1 LLRAG
6 PLSLIYE
13 AGEIRYI
20 KLGDREILRRIY
32 LSVRDHNWATILP
45 EVSNLDA
52 QVSDD
57 AFRISFDAQHKMGCV
72 DFFWK
77 GTVLG
82 DAAGT
87 ITFSM
92 NGLVRSTFRR
102 HRIGLCVLHPIR
114 ECAGNPAVI
123 ERPDG
128 TEVGGNFP
136 FYVSPSQPFLEIQA
150 IRHEVAPGVWAEVRF
165 KGEVFEMEDQRN
177 WTDGSY
183 KTYCPSL
190 SLPSPVEV
198 RKGERISQSVTIT
211 LKGSRLNMQ
220 TGRHSSRIS
229 FSVGS
234 QTSTDLP
241 QIGVGFAPDADALSP
256 RQCARLRVLNL
267 SHVRVE
273 LNLSLPDYRVVLQ
286 KAWAE
291 ASVLGLR
298 LEIALT
304 ISDNAEE
311 ELESLLPTLNE
322 LKPDVGAWL
331 IFHISEL
338 STKGRWLKIARS
350 NLLRYIPGAVIGGGT
365 NAYFAELNRSR
376 PPLEYLDLVC
386 FSINPQVH
394 SRDNASMVEALEAQA
409 STVASAKQWTRGLP
423 IAVSPITLKPRF
435 NPYAK
440 GDDSGIP
447 PNTLPSSVDPRQS
460 SLFGAGWTLGSL
472 KYLSESGA
480 HSLTYYE
487 TQGWR
492 GVMET
497 ENGSPLPEAFH
508 SIPGCVFPV
517 YHVLADVNEL
527 KGGKIVPSKSS
538 DNLRVDGLVLHKDGL
553 TRIMVAN
560 LTESPQSVAL
570 QGVTGR
576 VCVRQL
582 NNSNAEEAMRSP
594 EEHRAAAGDSVET
607 VSGSLDLDLL
617 PYAIVRVDTEAENS
631 PWSWHKKAGPITV
644 I

>member
-1 LLRAG
+1 M
-6 PLSLIYE
+6 SLIYE

-45 EVSNLDA
+45 DISNLHA
-52 QVSDD
+52 EVSDD
-57 AFRISFDAQHKMGCV
+57 SFRISFDAEHRMGSV

-77 GTVLG
+77 GTVSG
-82 DAAGT
+82 DAKGT
-87 ITFSM
+87 ITFAM
-92 NGLVRSTFRR
+92 DGQVRSTFLRN
-102 HRIGLCVLHPIR
+102 RIGFCVLHPIR
-114 ECAGNPAVI
+114 ECAGHPSVI
-123 ERPDG
+123 EKPDG
-128 TEVGGNFP
+128 TKVGGNFP
-136 FYVSPSQPFLEIQA
+136 FYISPSQPFLEIQT

-183 KTYCPSL
+183 KTYCPPL

-198 RKGERISQSVTIT
+198 KKGERISQSVTIT

-241 QIGVGFAPDADALSP
+241 QIGVGFAPDADSLSP
-256 RQCARLRVLNL
+256 RQLARLRVLNL
-267 SHVRVE
+267 SHLRVE

-286 KAWAE
+286 KACAE
-291 ASVLGLR
+291 ASALGVR
-298 LEIALT
+298 LEIVLT

-322 LKPDVGAWL
+322 LKPDVGTWL

-338 STKGRWLKIARS
+338 STTGRWLKIARS
-350 NLLRYIPGAVIGGGT
+350 NLLRYMPGAIIGGGT

-423 IAVSPITLKPRF
+423 IAVSPITLKP
-435 NPYAK
+435 
-440 GDDSGIP
+440 
-447 PNTLPSSVDPRQS
+447 
-460 SLFGAGWTLGSL
+460 
-472 KYLSESGA
+472 
-480 HSLTYYE
+480 
-487 TQGWR
+487 
-492 GVMET
+492 
-497 ENGSPLPEAFH
+497 
-508 SIPGCVFPV
+508 
-517 YHVLADVNEL
+517 
-527 KGGKIVPSKSS
+527 
-538 DNLRVDGLVLHKDGL
+538 
-553 TRIMVAN
+553 
-560 LTESPQSVAL
+560 
-570 QGVTGR
+570 
-576 VCVRQL
+576 
-582 NNSNAEEAMRSP
+582 
-594 EEHRAAAGDSVET
+594 
-607 VSGSLDLDLL
+607 
-617 PYAIVRVDTEAENS
+617 
-631 PWSWHKKAGPITV
+631 
-644 I
+644 

>member
-1 LLRAG
+1 
-6 PLSLIYE
+6 
-13 AGEIRYI
+13 
-20 KLGDREILRRIY
+20 
-32 LSVRDHNWATILP
+32 
-45 EVSNLDA
+45 
-52 QVSDD
+52 
-57 AFRISFDAQHKMGCV
+57 
-72 DFFWK
+72 
-77 GTVLG
+77 
-82 DAAGT
+82 
-87 ITFSM
+87 
-92 NGLVRSTFRR
+92 
-102 HRIGLCVLHPIR
+102 
-114 ECAGNPAVI
+114 
-123 ERPDG
+123 
-128 TEVGGNFP
+128 
-136 FYVSPSQPFLEIQA
+136 
-150 IRHEVAPGVWAEVRF
+150 
-165 KGEVFEMEDQRN
+165 
-177 WTDGSY
+177 
-183 KTYCPSL
+183 
-190 SLPSPVEV
+190 
-198 RKGERISQSVTIT
+198 
-211 LKGSRLNMQ
+211 
-220 TGRHSSRIS
+220 
-229 FSVGS
+229 
-234 QTSTDLP
+234 
-241 QIGVGFAPDADALSP
+241 
-256 RQCARLRVLNL
+256 
-267 SHVRVE
+267 
-273 LNLSLPDYRVVLQ
+273 VLQ
-286 KAWAE
+286 RACAE
-291 ASVLGLR
+291 ASALGVR

-322 LKPDVGAWL
+322 LKPDVGTWL

-338 STKGRWLKIARS
+338 STTRRWLKIARS
-350 NLLRYIPGAVIGGGT
+350 NLLRYMPGAIIGGGT

-394 SRDNASMVEALEAQA
+394 SQDNASMVEALEAQA

-435 NPYAK
+435 NPYAM

-527 KGGKIVPSKSS
+527 KGGRIVPSKSS

-553 TRIMVAN
+553 TRIMLAN
-560 LTESPQSVAL
+560 LTENPQSVAL

-576 VCVRQL
+576 VCIRQL

-594 EEHRAAAGDSVET
+594 EEYRAAAGDCVET

-617 PYAIVRVDTEAENS
+617 PYAIVRVDYE
-631 PWSWHKKAGPITV
+631 PLYP
-644 I
+644 